1 MTLRPDAKTVE
12 RLDRIKLVL
21 MDVDGTL
28 VTSDQLTFSRVVHQL
43 RGLRSLGV
51 RSSIATGRTLQGV
64 APILQQMADVG
75 GGNLPP
81 MITYNGAVVALQEKP
96 LVLNIKTIERAAFHE
111 LIRRCRLV
119 GVSPLAYACT
129 ATLFGLEEI
138 AFTERS
144 DGPATE
150 FNGSVVRRVNDLLQL
165 DDDIV
170 AVLIERP
177 GGEVGDALL
186 AELSATFAGILR
198 VTTSGGPYI
207 EICHRDGTKRNA
219 MFELARMLE
228 IDLSEVMAIGDN
240 YNDLEMIEAAGVGV
254 AVANAPE
261 PVKAVAALS
270 CSQAG
275 ARGVVEV
282 LRVLTRVLRTERRLI
297 QALSTRSTSFRSNL

>member
-1 MTLRPDAKTVE
+1 MTLRPDAKTIE

-51 RSSIATGRTLQGV
+51 RSSIATGRTLHGV
-64 APILQQMADVG
+64 APILRQIADVG
-75 GGNLPP
+75 GGNMPP
-81 MITYNGAVVALQEKP
+81 MITYNGAVVALQKKP
-96 LVLNIKTIERAAFHE
+96 LVLNIKTIERAAFQE
-111 LIRRCRLV
+111 LIKRCRLV
-119 GVSPLAYACT
+119 GVSVLAYACT

-144 DGPATE
+144 DGPDTE
-150 FNGSVVRRVNDLLQL
+150 FNGSAVRRVRDLLQL
-165 DDDIV
+165 DHDIV

-177 GGEVGDALL
+177 AGDVGDALL
-186 AELSATFAGILR
+186 AEVTAAFTGTLR
-198 VTTSGGPYI
+198 VTTSGGRYI

-219 MFELARMLE
+219 MLELARMLE
-228 IDLSEVMAIGDN
+228 IEINQVMAIGDN

-261 PVKAVAALS
+261 PVKAVARLA

-275 ARGVVEV
+275 ARGVVEA
-282 LRVLTRVLRTERRLI
+282 LRVLTRVLRTERRLS
-297 QALSTRSTSFRSNL
+297 QALSTRSSSFRSSP